1 MRKWAVPKTPQSAP
15 YTFDRKL
22 FSQILML
29 KYLYPDK
36 SKWNS
41 SVYISIET
49 LVDEYLPYISLKHI
63 GFPEN
68 WKELLKA

>member
-1 MRKWAVPKTPQSAP
+1 
-15 YTFDRKL
+15 
-22 FSQILML
+22 ML

-36 SKWNS
+36 GKWNS
-41 SVYISIET
+41 SVSISIEA
-49 LVDEYLPYISLKHI
+49 LVDEYLSDISLKHI

>member
-1 MRKWAVPKTPQSAP
+1 
-15 YTFDRKL
+15 
-22 FSQILML
+22 ML

-49 LVDEYLPYISLKHI
+49 LVDEYLPDISLKHI